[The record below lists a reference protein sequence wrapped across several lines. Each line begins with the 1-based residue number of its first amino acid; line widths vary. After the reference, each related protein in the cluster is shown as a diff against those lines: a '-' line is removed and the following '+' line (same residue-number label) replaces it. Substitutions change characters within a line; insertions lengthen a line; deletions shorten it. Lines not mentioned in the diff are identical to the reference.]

1 MQQSFLAG
9 GYSMLTTAA
18 ANVQSNGKSF
28 TGVHHDFPQRALA
41 DQTVKAPRPPLPA
54 SFFRDQGRSPAFVEY
69 LEGSLGFVATH

>member
-1 MQQSFLAG
+1 MHQSFLAG

-18 ANVQSNGKSF
+18 ATVQSNGKWF

-41 DQTVKAPRPPLPA
+41 DQTYETSRPPLPA
-54 SFFRDQGRSPAFVEY
+54 TFFRDQGRSPAFAEY